1 MPPTRDQPLNPRLA
15 PEPQPVVPVA
25 AVRHA
30 PAPRPVATPAPAPEP
45 FDEVEARAEEARAG
59 GFHES
64 SYELK
69 QGLDIVESEWP
80 ADITTPGALG
90 PR

>member
-1 MPPTRDQPLNPRLA
+1 MARMPSTRAQPLNPRLA
-15 PEPQPVVPVA
+15 PSPSRGAVVRPVPVA
-25 AVRHA
+25 AQPHL
-30 PAPRPVATPAPAPEP
+30 PAPQKEVV
-45 FDEVEARAEEARAG
+45 DEADAREEEARAG

-80 ADITTPGALG
+80 DDVTTPGVLG
-90 PR
+90 RR

>member
-15 PEPQPVVPVA
+15 PDPKPVVRA
-25 AVRHA
+25 AAA
-30 PAPRPVATPAPAPEP
+30 PPAPSPRPVSMPKPAPEAI
-45 FDEVEARAEEARAG
+45 DEVEARAEEARAG